1 MLKKIFEKIFGKKN
15 SIQRK
20 VVKTAIIYLL
30 AVSVVTILLF
40 YFFIHKS
47 VEMELVEISIKQK
60 SEVKELVGITGK
72 SIRLVI
78 TIISLTAIGLIAYV
92 TRKTLNPVAKITE
105 ATKKVASGDFTVE
118 LETKRNDE
126 IRRTNT

>member
-47 VEMELVEISIKQK
+47 VEMELVEISVKQK

-78 TIISLTAIGLIAYV
+78 TSIILTAIGLIAYV

-126 IRRTNT
+126 IRRTNA

>member
-20 VVKTAIIYLL
+20 VVKIAIIYLL

>member
-30 AVSVVTILLF
+30 VVSVVTILLF

-47 VEMELVEISIKQK
+47 VEMELVEISVKQK

-78 TIISLTAIGLIAYV
+78 TSIILTEIGLIAYV